1 MCVILCIEKGKP
13 LKQTLLNAELT
24 NRDGGG
30 EAWIGRA
37 CFEQPPGGRLEGGA
51 GNDRL
56 IGGRLESSG
65 PFGSMCTHRV
75 QLTDPTQ
82 VDEELIGLIREAY
95 EEAG

>member
-51 GNDRL
+51 
-56 IGGRLESSG
+56 
-65 PFGSMCTHRV
+65 
-75 QLTDPTQ
+75 DPR
-82 VDEELIGLIREAY
+82 REGVAK
-95 EEAG
+95 AILPQD